1 MMNSKRIQIEK
12 KARKFIDKQPLEQK
26 KRLLKAIKGL
36 PDNGDIK
43 KMRGF
48 ESLYRLRVGDYRVL
62 YSIDNNGEYIIIVV
76 SDADNRGQVY
86 K

>member
-1 MMNSKRIQIEK
+1 MNSKRIQIEK